1 MNKNNTKF
9 DTSEIR
15 YIKNHIADVNER
27 RKAIMRTGI
36 YRSYYSELRNGRKLK
51 IKLTN
56 IKTNEEFIFDNY
68 RSCIT
73 YLDNNT
79 TSKSK
84 NKRQKICDCLYGR
97 RKSYLGYTFQLIQ
110 TDEPTKENNNE

>member
-9 DTSEIR
+9 YTSEIR
-15 YIKNHIADVNER
+15 YIKNHISDANDR
-27 RKAIMRTGI
+27 RKAMMRTGI

-51 IKLTN
+51 IKLIN

-84 NKRQKICDCLYGR
+84 NKRQKICDCLYNR
-97 RKSYLGYTFQLIQ
+97 RKSYLGYKFQLIEQ
-110 TDEPTKENNNE
+110 EGKENE